1 MDSQQDFLSHKIG
14 FPFIPGFFVPRNLDG
29 EHMCL
34 PNIQTFAFSNRQV
47 PGPRLTY
54 LRELFLL
61 KIPQKSNFDLYTGM
75 IFTGITVKVNFEIC
89 QSSVIDCKQSI
100 L

>member
-1 MDSQQDFLSHKIG
+1 M
-14 FPFIPGFFVPRNLDG
+14 PRNLDG
-29 EHMCL
+29 EHMYL
-34 PNIQTFAFSNRQV
+34 PNIQTLSFSNRQA
-47 PGPRLTY
+47 PGPRLTF

-61 KIPQKSNFDLYTGM
+61 KIPQKSNFDLFTGM

-89 QSSVIDCKQSI
+89 QSSVIDCKQSS